1 MMLADRLK
9 KSVEEILQISTLELE
24 MWAGY
29 MMYEHNESK
38 RTMQIQHQDL
48 THLGDVDNG

>member
-29 MMYEHNESK
+29 MMYEHNEIK
-38 RTMQIQHQDL
+38 KTMQN
-48 THLGDVDNG
+48 TTPMPRTPRRRR

>member
-1 MMLADRLK
+1 MMLADRLH
-9 KSVEEILQISTLELE
+9 KSVEEILQLSTLELE

-38 RTMQIQHQDL
+38 RTMGH
-48 THLGDVDNG
+48 TTPMPRTPRRRRR